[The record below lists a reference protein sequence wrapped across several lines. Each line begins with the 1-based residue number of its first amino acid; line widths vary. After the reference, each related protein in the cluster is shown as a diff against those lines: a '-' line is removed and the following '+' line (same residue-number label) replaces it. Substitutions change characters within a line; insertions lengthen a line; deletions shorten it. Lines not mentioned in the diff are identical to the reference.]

1 MFGLV
6 LWQPNEMMAIVN
18 QRKKEMS
25 TRIDEDAGEQRAGI
39 AGERASRAGMACD
52 GPRGGIA

>member
-25 TRIDEDAGEQRAGI
+25 TRIDEDAGI